1 MGAGGEGGAREGG
14 DMYSA
19 AADLHCRTAKAKAPL
34 QSGCPPVTKMPS
46 PFWYKE
52 GTFHMG
58 DLFPA
63 FRGTKDGQNVLVLAA
78 S

>member
-34 QSGCPPVTKMPS
+34 QSGCPPVTKMP
-46 PFWYKE
+46 W
-52 GTFHMG
+52 GWH
-58 DLFPA
+58 
-63 FRGTKDGQNVLVLAA
+63 LVLPFI
-78 S
+78 

>member
-1 MGAGGEGGAREGG
+1 MTKRSNKVCL
-14 DMYSA
+14 YRLIS
-19 AADLHCRTAKAKAPL
+19 LSSL
-34 QSGCPPVTKMPS
+34 SPVTRMPP

-52 GTFHMG
+52 GTFHLR

-63 FRGTKDGQNVLVLAA
+63 FRGTKEGQNVLILVA